1 MNFDIDASEVQPIP
15 PGLQDDSEWAQYP
28 QSLFRNWTCDQVNR
42 SQMLTKCSNRQLST
56 IYKIGVFDDGIF
68 DKKVEARTVRK
79 DDLVDLRAY
88 WNYLNIPV
96 SGMRVEYLE
105 TEVAVIA
112 TLSPEYPSTSTF
124 C

>member
-1 MNFDIDASEVQPIP
+1 
-15 PGLQDDSEWAQYP
+15 
-28 QSLFRNWTCDQVNR
+28 
-42 SQMLTKCSNRQLST
+42 MLTKCSNRQLST
-56 IYKIGVFDDGIF
+56 IYKIGVFDDGNF